1 MIRSFSSRPRRA
13 RHRRRA
19 RSSSDNFLIDDSSL
33 YGATNQKFLDFANR
47 MRRIQSLRTDV
58 GAIHDGMATEQTVWI
73 FKVIQTRTGGFIA
86 AIRSEEHTSELQ
98 SLIRIPSAVSRLK

>member
-1 MIRSFSSRPRRA
+1 MIRSLSSRPRRA

-86 AIRSEEHTSELQ
+86 AIDNKAIGLQ
-98 SLIRIPSAVSRLK
+98 QADRKSTRLNSSH

>member
-33 YGATNQKFLDFANR
+33 YGATNQKYLDFANR
-47 MRRIQSLRTDV
+47 MRRSQPIRPDV
-58 GAIHDGMATEQTVWI
+58 GAIPDGMATEQTVWT
-73 FKVIQTRTGGFIA
+73 FKGITTQHGGFNHTRHGA
-86 AIRSEEHTSELQ
+86 VRRKSEYV
-98 SLIRIPSAVSRLK
+98 RV